1 MKSRLI
7 VPDSEV
13 LKAAG
18 IGRCPCLAWMTN
30 CPLTPHGVGVLC
42 YAKGRVLAGL
52 IFRMLRET
60 LGAIILTTDPEKVR
74 QTLRLFESEPELGQ
88 PTHD

>member
-1 MKSRLI
+1 MR
-7 VPDSEV
+7 
-13 LKAAG
+13 KAAFS
-18 IGRCPCLAWMTN
+18 
-30 CPLTPHGVGVLC
+30 
-42 YAKGRVLAGL
+42 AGL

-74 QTLRLFESEPELGQ
+74 QTLRLFESEPGIGQ

>member
-1 MKSRLI
+1 
-7 VPDSEV
+7 
-13 LKAAG
+13 
-18 IGRCPCLAWMTN
+18 
-30 CPLTPHGVGVLC
+30 VLC